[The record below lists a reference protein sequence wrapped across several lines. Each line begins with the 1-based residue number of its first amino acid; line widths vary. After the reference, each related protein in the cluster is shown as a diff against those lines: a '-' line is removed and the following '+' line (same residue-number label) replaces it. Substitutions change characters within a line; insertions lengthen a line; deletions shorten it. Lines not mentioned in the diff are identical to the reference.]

1 MGRLALLGV
10 LGVIVLLY
18 VAPISHYITQSRT
31 AGEHRAELRRTEGEH
46 ARLKARVAHLSRAD
60 AVEREARRF
69 GMVRRG
75 ERAFVIEAPT
85 R

>member
-1 MGRLALLGV
+1 MALLGV

-18 VAPISHYITQSRT
+18 AAPISHYVTQSRT
-31 AGEHRAELRRTEGEH
+31 AAEHRAELVRAEAEH
-46 ARLKARVAHLSRAD
+46 KRLQARVAHLSRAD
-60 AVEREARRF
+60 AVEQEARSL